1 METAKQASLH
11 LGIRHKPYH
20 AYPQFAGAF
29 ASYVRHTGDT
39 ADDKSDGVPN
49 TDLAGG
55 GGLVRFTSPFLG
67 PGSTRN
73 ICSSG
78 ASAHVAVGI
87 KAICRHIQQSLSG
100 RQLFGFLGLPS
111 QLPVASLDEVVK
123 ELDPLFSLCP

>member
-1 METAKQASLH
+1 MFGTPGTQLMIKVMVFQILTW
-11 LGIRHKPYH
+11 
-20 AYPQFAGAF
+20 Q
-29 ASYVRHTGDT
+29 
-39 ADDKSDGVPN
+39 
-49 TDLAGG
+49 G